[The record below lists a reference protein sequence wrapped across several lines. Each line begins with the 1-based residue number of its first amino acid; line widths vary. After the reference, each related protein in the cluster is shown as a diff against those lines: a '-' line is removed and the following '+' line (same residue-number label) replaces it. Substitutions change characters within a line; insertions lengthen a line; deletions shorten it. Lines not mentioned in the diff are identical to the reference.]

1 MKRKII
7 KLGTATLVAS
17 LPAKWIREFGLKQ
30 GDYLEVEERK
40 GDLILS
46 TEKEIAK
53 SEKKIDIKGMNTK
66 LASYFLEAAY
76 CMGYDRIEIL
86 HDAQMT
92 EYKTHRKVKTSEF
105 IQDAVNLWIG
115 IEIIE
120 QSESRTLLK
129 DLGGVSDM
137 ESDNILR
144 RIFLLTK
151 WMSAECLE
159 AVKKKNVE
167 ELKAINVRTKNIF
180 KFLVYYN
187 RILNKK
193 GYKDF
198 NKTAVMYKN
207 IRVMEEM
214 VEILN
219 YIAKESQGFKK
230 RYSDEAISVFTIVN
244 ASIEKMDNLF
254 FDFKN
259 EKAMPI
265 IEDREKIWLMINKAK
280 DKCQKEDAF
289 LYSKLAMIVMGIS
302 DMTVGRF
309 YLEL

>member
-17 LPAKWIREFGLKQ
+17 LPAKWIKEFGLKQ
-30 GDYLEVEERK
+30 GDYLEVNERK
-40 GDLILS
+40 GDLVLS
-46 TEKEIAK
+46 TDREL
-53 SEKKIDIKGMNTK
+53 SRNEKKVDLKGLNTK

-76 CMGYDRIEIL
+76 SMGYDKIEVI
-86 HDAQMT
+86 HEAQIQ
-92 EYKTHRKVKTSEF
+92 EYKTHKNIKTSGF
-105 IQDAVNLWIG
+105 IQEASNQWIG

-120 QSESRTLLK
+120 QSETRTILK
-129 DLGGVSDM
+129 DLGGVSDL
-137 ESDNILR
+137 EADNILR

-151 WMSAECLE
+151 WMFAECLE
-159 AVKKKNVE
+159 AVKKRDLE

-180 KFLVYYN
+180 RFITYYN
-187 RILNKK
+187 RLLNKK

-207 IRVMEEM
+207 LRVMEEI

-230 RYSDEAISVFTIVN
+230 KYSEETISTFTLIN
-244 ASIEKMDNLF
+244 SSMDKLDSLF
-254 FDFKN
+254 FEFKS
-259 EKAMPI
+259 EKTMPI
-265 IEDREKIWLMINKAK
+265 IEDREKIWQMINKAK
-280 DKCQKEDAF
+280 DKCTKEDAF
-289 LYSKLAMIVMGIS
+289 LYAKLSMIVMGIS
-302 DMTVGRF
+302 DLVVGRF